1 MPMSST
7 RQLFGTDGVR
17 GVANLEPM
25 TPEIALRLGQALA
38 QRCQS
43 GGARPRIVIGRDTRL
58 SGDMLEAALV
68 AGITSM
74 GADVL
79 LAGVLPTPAI
89 AFLTRS
95 LPADAG
101 VVVSASHNP
110 FPDNG
115 IKLFAATGFKLPD
128 AVEHAIE
135 QLVLNGDREAP
146 RPTAAAVGR
155 GVRLDDAAERYL
167 HHLGGV
173 VPAGLRLDGLRVVL
187 DCAHGAAHRVG
198 PAIFRGLGADV
209 VAIGIEPDGT
219 NINAGCGAVHPKRL
233 QDAVRA
239 AQAQLGVALDG
250 DADRAMLVDEAG
262 AVVDGD
268 QMLAMFATD
277 MLARGTLHGSTVVAT
292 VMSNLGLE
300 IALRERGV
308 RLARTAVGDRYVV
321 EEMQRGGF
329 NLGGEQSG
337 HLILLDHGTTGDG
350 LAAGLMAASLLVARQ
365 RPLGELTD
373 VMTKLPQVLLNVR
386 LARREDLD
394 TIPAVRQAI
403 EAVRVALHD
412 RGRVLVRY
420 SGTEP
425 LVRVMVEGEDAART
439 EAYAHDI
446 AATIQRHLG
455 SISPKHTA
463 DYAD

>member
-1 MPMSST
+1 MTPL

-25 TPEIALRLGQALA
+25 TPESALRLGQALA

-43 GGARPRIVIGRDTRL
+43 GSARPRIVIGRDTRL

-115 IKLFAATGFKLPD
+115 IKIFAATGFKLPA

-135 QLVLNGDREAP
+135 QLVLNGESEAQ

-155 GVRLDDAAERYL
+155 TVRFDDAAERYL
-167 HHLGGV
+167 RHLGGA
-173 VPAGLRLDGLRVVL
+173 VPPGLRLDGLRVVL

-219 NINAGCGAVHPKRL
+219 NINAGCGAVHPNRL

-239 AQAQLGVALDG
+239 TQAQLGVALDG
-250 DADRAMLVDEAG
+250 DADRVMLVDDAG
-262 AVVDGD
+262 EVVDGD
-268 QMLAMFATD
+268 EMLAMFATD
-277 MLARGTLHGSTVVAT
+277 MLAHGTLRGSTVVAT

-308 RLARTAVGDRYVV
+308 RLVRTAVGDRYVV
-321 EEMQRGGF
+321 EEMQRGGY

-350 LAAGLMAASLLVARQ
+350 LVSGLTAARLMVARQ
-365 RPLGELTD
+365 RSLGDLKH
-373 VMTKLPQVLLNVR
+373 VMSKLPQVLLNVR
-386 LARREDLD
+386 VARRNDLD
-394 TIPAVRQAI
+394 AIPAVRQAI

-425 LVRVMVEGEDAART
+425 LVRVMVEGEDAARV
-439 EAYAHDI
+439 EAHAQDI
-446 AATIQRHLG
+446 AAAIRHHLG
-455 SISPKHTA
+455 T
-463 DYAD
+463 